1 MSRGRTGLTLFFDRP
16 FEVHLSSSGHPAAY
30 NSERMVLAMKKSLVM
45 SLCLMIG
52 VLVLWSPAFGQSGAF
67 GGHVYEM
74 GKRRP
79 IDSELK
85 VKTGEPAPDFT
96 LPSVS
101 GQKISLSQYKGKK
114 NVVLSFVPAAFSP
127 VCSVQWPGYDIVKDA
142 FDEGDA
148 ILLGITV
155 DNIPTLHAWTRQMGG
170 VWFEVLSDF
179 WPHGAVA
186 DKYGVLRSD
195 GLTERALFFIDKE
208 GILRAILEMDINQK
222 PDFAACA
229 VELNKLN
236 NE

>member
-1 MSRGRTGLTLFFDRP
+1 
-16 FEVHLSSSGHPAAY
+16 
-30 NSERMVLAMKKSLVM
+30 MKTMPTM
-45 SLCLMIG
+45 SLCITAG
-52 VLVLWSPAFGQSGAF
+52 VLLLATPVFGQSGTF
-67 GGHVYEM
+67 RGNVYDL
-74 GKRRP
+74 GRRKP

-85 VKTGEPAPDFT
+85 VKTGQPAPAFT

-101 GQKISLSQYKGKK
+101 GKKISLRQYRGKK
-114 NVVLSFVPAAFSP
+114 NVVISFVPAAFTP

-155 DNIPTLHAWTRQMGG
+155 DNLPTLHAWTRQMGG

-186 DKYGVLRSD
+186 EQYGVLRSD

-208 GILRAILEMDINQK
+208 GILRGILEMDINQK
-222 PDFAACA
+222 PDFEACA
-229 VELNKLN
+229 IELEKLN
-236 NE
+236 RK